1 MTILVAFDGSR
12 VSRMA
17 LRTAIRMR
25 GAGEKIVVYHA
36 YREKSQMP
44 GCYSKEYLA
53 MELQTIAMRHGV
65 PLREFEICI
74 EDRSED
80 DVVSDMILSKAH
92 AVEGDVSMLIIGAFG
107 RKGPSVWAI
116 GGNCEKSLLR
126 CRVPI
131 VTAKATSN
139 LAAECHT
146 WLVHSDGSD
155 EAAAALQL
163 ALSRARP
170 GMDRICALTIR
181 DEWKENRGFDTR
193 AHVEAVQEQIQH
205 RGEAIAVAK
214 DRASTIAQQLSKVG
228 RQIGAN
234 YICIGKDDGGI
245 GSTAT
250 HLLRGSKATVIIAAI
265 PTTKKN

>member
-1 MTILVAFDGSR
+1 
-12 VSRMA
+12 
-17 LRTAIRMR
+17 
-25 GAGEKIVVYHA
+25 
-36 YREKSQMP
+36 MP
-44 GCYSKEYLA
+44 GCYSKENLA
-53 MELQTIAMRHGV
+53 VDLQTIAMRHGV

-107 RKGPSVWAI
+107 RKGPYVWAI

-170 GMDRICALTIR
+170 GKDRICALTIR

-193 AHVEAVQEQIQH
+193 LCRSGRKIQH

-214 DRASTIAQQLSKVG
+214 DRPPRLLSSCQRLGDRLEPITSALERMMEALVPLRRTCCAGASIWSSLPHF
-228 RQIGAN
+228 RQRRRTDTYMTGNNTQEKI
-234 YICIGKDDGGI
+234 IVCIGNFGL
-245 GSTAT
+245 ALN
-250 HLLRGSKATVIIAAI
+250 LLTLHAV
-265 PTTKKN
+265 KNT